1 MLPGLKDYEVLPKGV
16 DMPDKCQGFE
26 IDQKFVDQSMSSPE
40 KNSGTNDSDKSSAA
54 KMKKTFG
61 KFPIK

>member
-1 MLPGLKDYEVLPKGV
+1 
-16 DMPDKCQGFE
+16 MPDKCQGFE